1 MSERQ
6 PMPLVL
12 TKPEQDG
19 EIRMLRILMRRY
31 PGEALKSWR
40 DMAAEKE
47 RLRQA
52 AVLESARID
61 LLIDIRSQGN
71 VESD

>member
-12 TKPEQDG
+12 SKPEQDG

-31 PGEALKSWR
+31 PGEALRVWR
-40 DMAAEKE
+40 EMAAERE
-47 RLRQA
+47 RQRRN
-52 AVLESARID
+52 VARVD

>member
-1 MSERQ
+1 MSNERQ
-6 PMPLVL
+6 PIVCRL
-12 TKPEQDG
+12 TKAEQDG

-31 PGEALKSWR
+31 PGEALRVWR
-40 DMAAEKE
+40 EMAAERE
-47 RLRQA
+47 RQRRN
-52 AVLESARID
+52 VARVD